1 MKEDKLEKFIR
12 DNRSQF
18 DADEPSDA
26 LWNKISENI
35 EIEKRKNIPWIRIAW
50 QAAAAVIIFATA
62 WYLNDFTQSSSTANA
77 MAMRSNIKL
86 HPVTKMVKPVD
97 APVQQKQTSNEYYA
111 VTKNNVV
118 AKLQH
123 DDTLPAELLEATQYY
138 TIQIN
143 QTRNIMIHYASY
155 SPDIDKQVNVEFA
168 KLDTVY
174 KSLRNDLKDNIN
186 NSEVLE
192 AMILNYRMRLEILEN
207 ILEQLKSTVN
217 KDEKKKQYEI

>member
-26 LWNKISENI
+26 LWDKISNDI
-35 EIEKRKNIPWIRIAW
+35 EIKKRKNIFWIRIAW
-50 QAAAAVIIFATA
+50 QVAAAVIIFFTA
-62 WYLNDFTQSSSTANA
+62 WYLKDLTQSSSTANA
-77 MAMRSNIKL
+77 TAMRSNIKL
-86 HPVTKMVKPVD
+86 HPVIKIVKPVET
-97 APVQQKQTSNEYYA
+97 PLQQVQTTNNYIAE
-111 VTKNNVV
+111 TKNNVV
-118 AKLQH
+118 AKPQH
-123 DDTLPAELLEATQYY
+123 DDVLPAELLEATQYY

-143 QTRNIMIHYASY
+143 QTRNMMIHYASY

-186 NSEVLE
+186 NSEVVE

-207 ILEQLKSTVN
+207 ILEQLKSIVN